1 MKKKPKKSKSNDIVM
16 EQDYKDLINIFIKEN
31 VQFLLVGGYAV
42 GLHGYPRPTKD
53 LDLWVYAN
61 PENASLIVKS
71 LAKFGAPMQG
81 ISTHD
86 FETEGTVFQI
96 GVEPV
101 RIDVITRIA
110 GIKFEEAIQNV
121 KMMKIEELNIPT
133 ISLQDL
139 IKNKKASGRHRDL
152 NDVESLEKILE
163 LSKAKHFA

>member
-1 MKKKPKKSKSNDIVM
+1 MKKKPKKHEPDDIVI
-16 EQDYKDLINIFIKEN
+16 EQDYKDLISIFVEEK

-61 PENASLIVKS
+61 PENAPLVVKS

-81 ISTHD
+81 ISTQD
-86 FETEGTVFQI
+86 FEKEGTVFQI

-121 KMMKIEELNIPT
+121 KIMKIEELNIPT
-133 ISLQDL
+133 ISLRDL

-152 NDVESLEKILE
+152 NDVESLERILE
-163 LSKAKHFA
+163 QSKVR